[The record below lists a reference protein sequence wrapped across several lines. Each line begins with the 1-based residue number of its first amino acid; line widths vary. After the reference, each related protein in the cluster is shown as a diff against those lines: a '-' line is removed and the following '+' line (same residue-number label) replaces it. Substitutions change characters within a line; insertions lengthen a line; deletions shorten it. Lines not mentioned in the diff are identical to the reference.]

1 MRHSIRYFLIAATLL
16 CARAASSAPELLP
29 DGLLD
34 GEAADALGLE
44 GVSEICEKKS
54 DAIAACHLPSPLG
67 YDVAVVRN
75 AGAGVTI
82 KRSLC
87 GTRPIDTDPPSLL
100 TICVGSKGDTGFVV
114 TLIETKAADSGL
126 SERFET
132 QILRLLNSQ
141 QALASGAH
149 GSPGT

>member
-1 MRHSIRYFLIAATLL
+1 MRHSIRHLLVVVTLL
-16 CARAASSAPELLP
+16 CAHAACAAPELLP

-34 GEAADALGLE
+34 GEAVDALGLE
-44 GVSEICEKKS
+44 QVSEVCEKKR
-54 DAIAACHLPSPLG
+54 DTVTACHLPSPLG

-114 TLIETKAADSGL
+114 TLIETKAAESGL
-126 SERFET
+126 SDRFET
-132 QILRLLNSQ
+132 QILRLLNPQ
-141 QALASGAH
+141 KTLTTGLH
-149 GSPGT
+149 GLPDT